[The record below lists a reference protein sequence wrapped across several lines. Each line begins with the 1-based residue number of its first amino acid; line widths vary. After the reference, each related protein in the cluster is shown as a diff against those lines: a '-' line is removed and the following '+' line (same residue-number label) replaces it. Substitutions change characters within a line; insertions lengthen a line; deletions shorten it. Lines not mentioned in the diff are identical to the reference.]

1 LQNIESEELIER
13 IGEQK
18 IILEN
23 MMILLDAY
31 GEQDAYIKE
40 LGVKT
45 TALQKAFE
53 DVEIT
58 YTYEESTSKIV
69 DGILVIQNNSSST
82 VNITPEKV
90 KEIAELTAELR
101 NEITG

>member
-1 LQNIESEELIER
+1 
-13 IGEQK
+13 
-18 IILEN
+18 

-31 GEQDAYIKE
+31 GEQDSFIKD

-45 TALQKAFE
+45 AALQQAFE

-69 DGILVIQNNSSST
+69 DGVLVIENNSSSS

-90 KEIAELTAELR
+90 KEIANLTAELR